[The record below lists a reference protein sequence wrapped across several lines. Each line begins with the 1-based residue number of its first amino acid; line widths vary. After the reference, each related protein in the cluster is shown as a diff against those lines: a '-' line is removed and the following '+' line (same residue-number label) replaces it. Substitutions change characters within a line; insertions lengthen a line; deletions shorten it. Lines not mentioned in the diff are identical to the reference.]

1 MLKKLAFTIAASL
14 VFSLHSQHVFAQNEK
29 DNQYI
34 ILYDQTINKDSL
46 EKMNVKI
53 VHEYSLIPAVL
64 VDSKPSVVSTL
75 SNKDKHIEQ
84 IYENKKHKL
93 VSAQTNDWGFTTIGV
108 PKTFTSGF
116 RGNGI
121 NVAVIDSGV
130 SSSHPDL
137 TRSDGKSVV
146 TTGTSFV
153 SEFGDSSFADYN
165 GHGTHVTGI
174 IAAQDN
180 TIGKVGIS
188 PNVNILAVKVLN
200 SEGDGYLSDV
210 LSGMEWAVNHGAKV
224 INMSL
229 GFDQDEPSLKAMSD
243 AVVNAGVSLVVA
255 AGNESDY
262 GQDLT
267 KNNVLYPAKYD
278 ASIAVGATNSSNT
291 RAYFSSVGK
300 EVEVSA
306 PGEDVTSTY
315 LLGTYKK
322 MSGTSMATPY
332 VSGLMALYRQAFPT
346 ATAAQIR
353 QLLIANTLD
362 LGKKGRD
369 VEFGY
374 GLVQS
379 FTKQNLTQKI
389 TFFET
394 RPLYSLPNTSYS
406 TWSVSPQT
414 VTSYETFNNWY
425 HIHTYDGD
433 KWVKSSDVLVGEIE
447 PYNTSLTLLSP
458 YDLKNM
464 PSDSAST
471 SSRVA
476 PQTLQITGK
485 FGNWYRVKT
494 WLGDKWI
501 KQTANFMTSD
511 PVIDSTKLTLTKNTT
526 VYSLPSIDSSVLFT
540 VAPQTVTSVSKYNNW
555 YKIRTWK
562 GDYWIQPS
570 DYLTGDAIDSTFDLL
585 VMEKTILYSSPTVI
599 KGDSVIGPQVVQVK
613 KTWGDWYQIQTWLGD
628 KWIHPLKA
636 VKWTPIV
643 ESKNISLTSTT
654 TMYEYPD
661 TSTLSK
667 GTLVPQTVTSFES
680 LNGWYHI
687 KTWLGNLWV
696 KPQ

>member
-1 MLKKLAFTIAASL
+1 LFKKIAFTLAASL
-14 VFSLHSQHVFAQNEK
+14 VFSLHSHHVFAQSEK
-29 DNQYI
+29 DDQYI
-34 ILYDQTINKDSL
+34 ILFDQTINKESL

-53 VHEYSLIPAVL
+53 VHEYSLIPAVV

-75 SNKDKHIEQ
+75 SKKDKSIEQ
-84 IYENKKHKL
+84 VYENKKHKL
-93 VSAQTNDWGFTTIGV
+93 VSAQSVDWGLTTIGIN
-108 PKTFTSGF
+108 KTIASGF

-130 SSSHPDL
+130 SSTHPDL
-137 TRSDGKSVV
+137 TRSDGNSVV

-153 SEFGDSSFADYN
+153 SEFGDDSYTDYN

-180 TIGKVGIS
+180 AIGKVGIS

-210 LSGMEWAVNHGAKV
+210 LAGMEWAVDHGAKV

-229 GFDQDEPSLKAMSD
+229 GFPEDEPSLKAMSD

-255 AGNESDY
+255 AGNESDV

-267 KNNVLYPAKYD
+267 KDNVLYPAKYP
-278 ASIAVGATNSSNT
+278 STITVGATNSSNT
-291 RAYFSSVGK
+291 RAYFSSVGN

-306 PGEDVTSTY
+306 PGEGVTSTY

-332 VSGLMALYRQAFPT
+332 VSGLVALYRQAFPT
-346 ATAAQIR
+346 ATNAQIR

-362 LGKKGRD
+362 LGKKGKD

-379 FTKQNLTQKI
+379 FTKQSLTQNI

-394 RPLYSLPNTSYS
+394 HSLYSLPNTSYP

-414 VTSYETFNNWY
+414 VTSYETFNDWY
-425 HIHTYDGD
+425 HIHTYSGD
-433 KWVKSSDVLVGEIE
+433 KWVKNSDVLVGEIE
-447 PYNTSLTLLSP
+447 PYTASLTLLSA

-464 PSDSAST
+464 PSDSVI
-471 SSRVA
+471 SSFRVA
-476 PQTLQITGK
+476 PQTLKITGK

-494 WLGDKWI
+494 WVGDKWI
-501 KQTANFMTSD
+501 KQTADFMTSD
-511 PVIDSTKLTLTKNTT
+511 PVTDSTRITLTKNTN
-526 VYSLPSIDSSVLFT
+526 VYSLPSSNTTLLFS
-540 VAPQTVTSVSKYNNW
+540 VAPQTVTSVAKYNNW
-555 YKIRTWK
+555 YKIHTWK
-562 GDYWIQPS
+562 GDYWILPS
-570 DYLTGDAIDSTFDLL
+570 NFLTGEAVDSSFDLL
-585 VMEKTILYSSPTVI
+585 IMEKNSIYSSPTAI
-599 KGDSVIGPQVVQVK
+599 KSDSVIGPQVVHVK
-613 KTWGDWYQIQTWLGD
+613 KTWADWYQIQTWLGD
-628 KWIHPLKA
+628 KWLRPTNSVA
-636 VKWTPIV
+636 WNPIV
-643 ESKNISLTSTT
+643 DTQSVKLTSTT
-654 TMYEYPD
+654 NMYEYPSAQ
-661 TSTLSK
+661 TTVK
-667 GTLVPQTVTSFES
+667 GTLSPQTVTSFES

-696 KPQ
+696 KP